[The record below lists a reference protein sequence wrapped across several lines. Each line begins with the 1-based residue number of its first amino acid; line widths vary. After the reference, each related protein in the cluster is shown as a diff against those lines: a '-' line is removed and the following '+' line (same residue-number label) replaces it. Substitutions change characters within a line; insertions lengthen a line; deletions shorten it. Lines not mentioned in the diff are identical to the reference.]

1 MVSLDGVARADL
13 FLYDGLVECDG
24 LYDLIGSAFIFQWV
38 KWEPI
43 FKEFRVCYGLPDDYE
58 LFEYLYHEPLKVRR
72 RARKYV
78 PTE

>member
-1 MVSLDGVARADL
+1 MSLGGVARAGL
-13 FLYDGLVECDG
+13 HLNDGLADADG
-24 LYDLIGSAFIFQWV
+24 LYDLIGSAVMFQWV

-43 FKEFRVCYGLPDDYE
+43 FKEFRVRYGLPDDCE
-58 LFEYLYHEPLKVRR
+58 LFENLYHEPLKVRR

>member
-1 MVSLDGVARADL
+1 MSLGGVARVGL
-13 FLYDGLVECDG
+13 LLNDGLVDADG
-24 LYDLIGSAFIFQWV
+24 LFDLNGSAVMFQWV

-43 FKEFRVCYGLPDDYE
+43 FKEFRLCYGLPDDYE
-58 LFEYLYHEPLKVRR
+58 LFENLYHEPLKVRR